1 MKIGLVG
8 YQGSGKSTL
17 FHWLTEI
24 EPEPSAAHTGQNA
37 MATIEDE
44 RLEQLHEIYQPKKIT
59 RASLE
64 IFDTPG
70 LSRSHE
76 GSAAR
81 LASIREAGCLAI
93 VVAGFGDHDPA
104 SDLSS
109 FEDDLLIADLEIMT
123 GRLERLR
130 ESVKKPRPNRDEQLK
145 ELAALEP
152 LHALLEDG
160 KRLHDVEL
168 TPEQEKATRS
178 FQLLTEKPRLLII
191 NTNDEEQQAGD
202 SSQEEFWTRLGR
214 QLCIGSKPPGRDDQG
229 QECGAEE
236 PGMVGVAQG
245 QGVFGVSHD
254 PDRTGCSDSCENQ
267 KGAIQELW
275 PSGECGAGQEE
286 ERQGDATGGGA
297 QGNQGIVRPE

>member
-1 MKIGLVG
+1 MNDALLVVDDTHCFRRDDGFVAKLMKIGLVG

-24 EPEPSAAHTGQNA
+24 EPDPSASHTGQSA
-37 MATIEDE
+37 MATIQDE
-44 RLEQLHEIYQPKKIT
+44 RLEQLYGIYQPKKIT

-130 ESVKKPRPNRDEQLK
+130 ESVKKPRPNRDEQVK

-152 LHALLEDG
+152 LHALLENG
-160 KRLHDVEL
+160 QRLHDVEL

-191 NTNDEEQQAGD
+191 NTNDEEQQAGRY
-202 SSQEEFWTRLGR
+202 E
-214 QLCIGSKPPGRDDQG
+214 QLAP
-229 QECGAEE
+229 E
-236 PGMVGVAQG
+236 GVPL
-245 QGVFGVSHD
+245 V
-254 PDRTGCSDSCENQ
+254 
-267 KGAIQELW
+267 AINIALEL
-275 PSGECGAGQEE
+275 ELEQ
-286 ERQGDATGGGA
+286 
-297 QGNQGIVRPE
+297 